1 MQAQLIHLSNQ
12 QIQRHSYIFVIF
24 AFAIFIG
31 ALIGIFTRPLAHSA
45 FFWPANPIFLGLLLR
60 FPQFRT
66 SSALWGAFTGYMLAD
81 LITSNG
87 LALTFILTITNF
99 VAVLSTLSI
108 LLFIQSQLK
117 YFRDGAL
124 IIYPYV
130 FAIMSGT
137 ILAALFAINTIPYV
151 PHTFMS
157 TKQPWVDF
165 TNWWTGEF
173 FNALIILP
181 LVLTFPK
188 LVQIKQFFKDRR
200 ATSFNIFDAI
210 PLVAV
215 ILSMILTHTYF
226 GPGAL
231 LYPLATLIWAA
242 SVYSTFTIAIINSFV
257 CLTLYHSVSFLYLY
271 DSTNSF
277 LTEIISIRIGL
288 AILGLATLIL
298 CIISQN
304 RKLLFKE
311 VYYLANHDTLTETMN
326 RRSFLRLS
334 TRLLE
339 SKKNKQACFLMIDI
353 DYFKNL
359 NDNFGHHAGDI
370 VLKKFSDLVKEN
382 LRAEDLF
389 CRYGGEEFVVLLS
402 NVNKAE
408 ALMIAER
415 IRLQLS
421 ETYID
426 IQQANPI
433 KITVSIGVSHT
444 TLPTKTSLQE
454 LINITD
460 KALYQAKENGR
471 NCVIVT

>member
-24 AFAIFIG
+24 AFSIFIV
-31 ALIGIFTRPLAHSA
+31 ALIGIFTRPLAYSA
-45 FFWPANPIFLGLLLR
+45 FFWPANPVFLGLLLR
-60 FPQFRT
+60 FPKLRT
-66 SSALWGAFTGYMLAD
+66 SSALLGAFSGYMLAD
-81 LITSNG
+81 LITGNG

-117 YFRDGAL
+117 YFQDGAL
-124 IIYPYV
+124 IIYPYI
-130 FAIMSGT
+130 FALICGT
-137 ILAALFAINTIPYV
+137 FLGALFAINTIPYV

-157 TKQPWVDF
+157 DKQPWVDF
-165 TNWWTGEF
+165 TNWWSGEF
-173 FNALIILP
+173 FNAVIVLP
-181 LVLTFPK
+181 LVLTFPR
-188 LVQIKQFFKDRR
+188 LIKIKNFWQDKR
-200 ATSFNIFDAI
+200 TSSFNIFDAV
-210 PLVAV
+210 PFAAV
-215 ILSMILTHTYF
+215 MLSMILTHTYY

-242 SVYSTFTIAIINSFV
+242 SVYSVFNIAIINSFV

-271 DSTNSF
+271 DSTNLF
-277 LTEIISIRIGL
+277 LKEIISIRIGL

-304 RKLLFKE
+304 RKLLFNE

-326 RRSFLRLS
+326 RRSFLKLS

-339 SKKNKQACFLMIDI
+339 NKKNKQACFLMLDI
-353 DYFKNL
+353 DHFKIL
-359 NDNFGHHAGDI
+359 NDKYGHHAGDI

-382 LRAEDLF
+382 LRSEDLF
-389 CRYGGEEFVVLLS
+389 CRHGGEEFVVLLS
-402 NVNKAE
+402 NVDKTE

-421 ETYID
+421 ETYIN
-426 IQQANPI
+426 ILQENSI
-433 KITVSIGVSHT
+433 KITVSMGISHT
-444 TLPTKTSLQE
+444 TLPTKLELQE
-454 LINITD
+454 LINIAD
-460 KALYQAKENGR
+460 KALYQAKERGR
-471 NCVIVT
+471 NCVVMP